1 MKMNFQ
7 KRKKA
12 KDSDNGLV
20 VQKEIKVKDYFAI
33 SQAEEQLTKAEAN
46 LEIKKK
52 QLAEFERKVQKAEE
66 QLKDRKEK
74 LKKAH
79 GKKKTEVKKFV
90 LMPLDF

>member
-46 LEIKKK
+46 LEIKKE
-52 QLAEFERKVQKAEE
+52 AISRI
-66 QLKDRKEK
+66 
-74 LKKAH
+74 
-79 GKKKTEVKKFV
+79 
-90 LMPLDF
+90 